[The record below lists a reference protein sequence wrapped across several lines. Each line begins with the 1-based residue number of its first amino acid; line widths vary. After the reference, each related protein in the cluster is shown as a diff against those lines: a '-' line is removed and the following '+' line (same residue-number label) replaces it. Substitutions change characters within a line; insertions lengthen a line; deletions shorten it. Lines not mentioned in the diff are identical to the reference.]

1 MRCRIVRRE
10 GRSIDSS
17 KQRGASDVC
26 TPEMTI
32 RRGHG
37 LRFAA
42 AGLVLAGILSLAA
55 GCGGMAAQGL
65 NAEGVRLYDQAQHH
79 EAIQQFE
86 KAISYDPNNA
96 DAYYNLAA
104 VYHRMG
110 VVNRDPSLIA
120 QAEHYYNQCLDRK
133 EDHPHCYR
141 GLAVLL
147 VEQERS
153 EEAFRLIEGWVDR
166 SPTSAEPKIELAR
179 LFEEFGDRQAA
190 KQHLVAAVSVDPH
203 NPRALAALGRIREQT
218 GEHAL
223 ALADYQQSLWEDRF
237 QPQLQARV
245 AALQSAF
252 GSAPPTAPSTPRD
265 TRIVSRNSNP
275 LR

>member
-1 MRCRIVRRE
+1 MLRRE
-10 GRSIDSS
+10 VDPTSFP
-17 KQRGASDVC
+17 KPRGAGKVC
-26 TPEMTI
+26 TLTATI
-32 RRGHG
+32 RQGQSLS
-37 LRFAA
+37 LRSAGMIA
-42 AGLVLAGILSLAA
+42 AGLLLSLAA

-65 NAEGVRLYDQAQHH
+65 NAEGVRLYDQAQHQ
-79 EAIQQFE
+79 EAIQRFE
-86 KAISYDPNNA
+86 RAISSDPDNA

-110 VVNRDPSLIA
+110 VVNRDPSLVA
-120 QAEHYYNQCLDRK
+120 QAEHYYNQCLDRN
-133 EDHPHCYR
+133 EAHYQCYR

-166 SPTSAEPKIELAR
+166 SPSDAEPKIELAR

-190 KQHLVAAVSVDPH
+190 KRQLVEALSADPESA
-203 NPRALAALGRIREQT
+203 RALAALGRLREQM

-223 ALADYQQSLWEDRF
+223 ALADYQKSLWYDRY
-237 QPQLQARV
+237 QPQVAARV

-252 GSAPPTAPSTPRD
+252 GPVDTTVPGPPKD
-265 TRIVSRNSNP
+265 TRLVSRNSNP

>member
-1 MRCRIVRRE
+1 M
-10 GRSIDSS
+10 
-17 KQRGASDVC
+17 
-26 TPEMTI
+26 
-32 RRGHG
+32 
-37 LRFAA
+37 
-42 AGLVLAGILSLAA
+42 VLAGLLLSMAA

-86 KAISYDPNNA
+86 KATSYDPNNA

-120 QAEHYYNQCLDRK
+120 QAEHYYNQCLDRD
-133 EDHPHCYR
+133 EDHCHCYR

-166 SPTSAEPKIELAR
+166 SPSSADPKIELAR

-190 KQHLVAAVSVDPH
+190 KQQLVEALSADPQSA
-203 NPRALAALGRIREQT
+203 RALAALGRIREQM

-223 ALADYQQSLWEDRF
+223 ALNDYQQSLWQDRF
-237 QPQLQARV
+237 QPELAARV
-245 AALQSAF
+245 ASLQSAF
-252 GSAPPTAPSTPRD
+252 GPTTPTVPSPPRD
-265 TRIVSRNSNP
+265 TRLVTRNSNP